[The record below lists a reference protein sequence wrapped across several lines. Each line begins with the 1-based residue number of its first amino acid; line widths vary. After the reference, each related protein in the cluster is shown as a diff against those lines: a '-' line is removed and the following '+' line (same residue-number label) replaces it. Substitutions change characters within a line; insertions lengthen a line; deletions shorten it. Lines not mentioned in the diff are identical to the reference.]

1 MKAVITNITYSVDA
15 GELKVYLHGRAED
28 RRRVLFVMKG
38 TQPHFFVPTTTNV
51 PKMPEVVSVEPGY
64 KSIFGL
70 PLKRVNVKYPFDVP
84 KVREGLDHYEA
95 DVLYEYRIRYDYGIK
110 GQVILEGETVTP
122 VDSVGDVFPKFALID
137 IEVDNSHGGWTP
149 DVAEGEVLSIAIYD
163 LDNDLCYVLLNTQPH
178 PMRSNFPDISDK
190 VAGVLRENKFPD
202 YKIKIVYCNSEKEV
216 LNLYKK
222 YLTGPHAPDV
232 LTAWNGWNYD
242 FPYLEKRFKKNK
254 IQYPTGIATFDF
266 MIGYATLYKTQ
277 HGELESNSLQTC
289 ANKELGTGK
298 LDLSGEPIYS
308 LYRNDIAKFTAYNIV
323 DVILMYEMNKK
334 VGVLKHY
341 QTMSEVAGVTLD
353 DVNMETRIVENMIFF
368 MLKGTRT
375 VLPSIPKHMKGA
387 EFKGEGAEVLEPA
400 KGIFKNV
407 VVFDLKGEYPN
418 IIRSFNLSPETIY
431 SGMPTTNSFNLPYGN
446 NTHTIKNVRGVLP
459 KILDNMMS
467 LRDEMK
473 KDMRKYPKG
482 TTEYEVAFSKQE
494 AFKWVMNSVFGVL
507 GNEHFRLAN
516 RILFNNVTGIG
527 RLHVKW
533 TAEQARKCGLN
544 VLYGDTDSVLVQMKD
559 ETTRFDAI
567 DVGNDKLDKPNYD
580 NIINKSKE
588 VEKVLNDSYIEFIKQ
603 FNATESLLH
612 VDLKKLYFK
621 WFQGGKKKRY
631 AGVIVWDGGKYID
644 RLIEIT
650 GFDAKR
656 SSTPPYARKIQKELL
671 WRLLTEDVKN
681 VEEFL
686 KECYNDIKGKKIP
699 IEDLGIPVRMSS
711 EEYKGN
717 PIHYRA
723 VVYSNMNMGTDFG
736 AGAKIKYYYVKSI
749 KGKPNTD
756 VVAFDVD
763 SKVPDGVEINLD
775 EHIRRCFDLPL
786 RPIVEAIGLKLD
798 EVTGKTKTTT
808 VSLMQFT
815 G

>member
-1 MKAVITNITYSVDA
+1 MKAVITNITYSVDNN
-15 GELKVYLHGRAED
+15 ELKVYLHGRAED
-28 RRRVLFVMKG
+28 RRRVSFILKG
-38 TQPHFFVPTTTNV
+38 TQPHFYVPQSTNV
-51 PKMPEVVSVEPGY
+51 PKIPEIISVEAGY

-70 PLKRVNVKYPFDVP
+70 PLKRINVDFPYNVP
-84 KVREGLDHYEA
+84 RVREGLDHYEA
-95 DVLYEYRIRYDYGIK
+95 DILYEYRVRYDYGIK

-122 VDSVGDVFPKFALID
+122 SDSVGDVLPKFAFMD

-163 LDNDLCYVLLNTQPH
+163 LDFNICYVLLNTQPH
-178 PMRSNFPDISDK
+178 PMRSNFPDIADK
-190 VAGVLRENKFPD
+190 VSSVLKENKFPD
-202 YKIKIVYCNSEKEV
+202 YKIKIIYCNGEKE
-216 LNLYKK
+216 LLTIYKK

-232 LTAWNGWNYD
+232 LVAWNGWNYD

-254 IQYPTGIATFDF
+254 IQYPPGMSHFDF
-266 MIGYATLYKTQ
+266 MFGYATLYRTH

-298 LDLSGEPIYS
+298 LNLSGEPIYS
-308 LYRNDIAKFTAYNIV
+308 LYRNDVSKFTAYNIV

-334 VGVLKHY
+334 SGVLKHY
-341 QTMSEVAGVTLD
+341 QTLSEISGVTLD
-353 DVNMETRIVENMIFF
+353 NINMETRIVENMIIF

-375 VLPSIPKHMKGA
+375 VLPSIPRHMKGE
-387 EFKGEGAEVLEPA
+387 EFKGEGAEVLEPV
-400 KGIFKNV
+400 KGIFNNV

-418 IIRSFNLSPETIY
+418 IMRSFNLSPETIY
-431 SGMPTTNSFNLPYGN
+431 SGMPTTDSFKLPFGT

-459 KILDNMMS
+459 KILDNMMN

-473 KDMRKYPKG
+473 KEMKKYAKG
-482 TTEYEVAFSKQE
+482 TTEFDIAFSKQE
-494 AFKWVMNSVFGVL
+494 AFKWVMNSVAGVL

-516 RILFNNVTGIG
+516 RVLFNNVTGIG

-533 TAEQARKCGLN
+533 TAEQARNMGLK
-544 VLYGDTDSVLVQMKD
+544 VLYGDTDSVMVQMIGEKS
-559 ETTRFDAI
+559 RFDVI
-567 DVGNDKLDKPNYD
+567 DVDGKVDDKKSDYE
-580 NIINKSKE
+580 NIIKKS
-588 VEKVLNDSYIEFIKQ
+588 VEIEKLLNESYLEFIKQ
-603 FNATESLLH
+603 FNAKESLLH
-612 VDLKKLYFK
+612 VDLKKLYSK

-644 RLIEIT
+644 PLIEIT

-656 SSTPPYARKIQKELL
+656 SSSPPYARKIQKELL

-681 VEEFL
+681 VETFI
-686 KECYNDIKGKKIP
+686 KECYNDIKNNKIP
-699 IEDLGIPVRMSS
+699 IEDLGVPIRMSS

-749 KGKPNTD
+749 KGKPQTD

-763 SKVPDGVEINLD
+763 AKVPDGVEINMD
-775 EHIRRCFDLPL
+775 EHIRRCFELPL
-786 RPIVEAIGLKLD
+786 GPIVEAIGLKLN
-798 EVTGKTKTTT
+798 EVIGKKKT
-808 VSLMQFT
+808 VSLMQFV
-815 G
+815 